1 MYDVH
6 APWLFY
12 YVLLHDYEYVIAP
25 RRITYVPDCISV
37 KARR

>member
-12 YVLLHDYEYVIAP
+12 YVLLHDYEYFYKLLEKFVH
-25 RRITYVPDCISV
+25 
-37 KARR
+37 